1 MSGEKDEPTRDVVL
15 RRTFLAGLAGV
26 SGFVATGCVGG
37 NGDGGDGDADG
48 GDGDGEEEPQRTEGL
63 GSAPEEYENSTAV
76 GGMEREDPDDLLSYD
91 AAGYQ
96 SSPNGDMRCDGCRY
110 WIPDKNDDGLGACAI
125 VANEIEPD
133 GWCGRYAP
141 QT

>member
-1 MSGEKDEPTRDVVL
+1 MSGEKDEPTRDEVL
-15 RRTFLAGLAGV
+15 RRTFLVGLAGV
-26 SGFVATGCVGG
+26 SGFAATGCVGG
-37 NGDGGDGDADG
+37 NGGDTEDEDV
-48 GDGDGEEEPQRTEGL
+48 EQPRRTEGL
-63 GSAPEEYENSTAV
+63 GPAPEEYENSTAV
-76 GGMEREDPDDLLSYD
+76 GGMEREDTEALLSYD

>member
-1 MSGEKDEPTRDVVL
+1 MSGEKDEPTRDEVL
-15 RRTFLAGLAGV
+15 RRTFLVGLAGV
-26 SGFVATGCVGG
+26 SGFAATGCVGG
-37 NGDGGDGDADG
+37 NGGDTEDEDA
-48 GDGDGEEEPQRTEGL
+48 EQPRRTEGL
-63 GSAPEEYENSTAV
+63 GPAPEEYENSTAV
-76 GGMEREDPDDLLSYD
+76 GGMEREDTEALLSYD

>member
-1 MSGEKDEPTRDVVL
+1 MSGEKDEPTRDEVL

-26 SGFVATGCVGG
+26 SGFAATGCVGG
-37 NGDGGDGDADG
+37 NGGDTEDEDA
-48 GDGDGEEEPQRTEGL
+48 EQPQRTEGL
-63 GSAPEEYENSTAV
+63 GPAPEEYENSTAV
-76 GGMEREDPDDLLSYD
+76 GGMEREDTDDLLSYD

-96 SSPNGDMRCDGCRY
+96 SSPKNDRQCDGCRY